1 MTIIIWHIHLTMTT
15 VIVKGE
21 VAMPMIDVIAREGLL
36 KDKPA
41 LTRALARAMMK
52 WEQVPDIGMFSDNTA
67 AFVHELPAD
76 AFSDANGNADH
87 IRVNVLTPVGILDRD
102 KKLGITA
109 ELTDL
114 VVAASGDPSLKD
126 RIWVL
131 IAETPDGGWGLGGHA
146 YTNAEIAAEA
156 RRRLSQA

>member
-1 MTIIIWHIHLTMTT
+1 
-15 VIVKGE
+15 
-21 VAMPMIDVIAREGLL
+21 MPMIDVTVRQGLI

-41 LTRALARAMMK
+41 LTKALARAMMK
-52 WEQVPDIGMFSDNTA
+52 WEQVPDIAMFSDNTA
-67 AFVHELPAD
+67 AFIHELPAD

-102 KKLGITA
+102 KKLGVTA

-114 VVAASGDPSLKD
+114 VVAAAGDPPLKA
-126 RIWVL
+126 RTWVL

-146 YTNAEIAAEA
+146 NTNAEIAAEA
-156 RRRLSQA
+156 RRQLGKA

>member
-1 MTIIIWHIHLTMTT
+1 
-15 VIVKGE
+15 
-21 VAMPMIDVIAREGLL
+21 MPMIDVTAKAGTF

-41 LTRALARAMMK
+41 LVVALARAMMK

-67 AFVHELPAD
+67 AFIHELPAD
-76 AFSDANGNADH
+76 AFGDANGKSDH

-102 KKLGITA
+102 KKLGITT

-114 VVAASGDPSLKD
+114 VVAAAGDPSLKD
-126 RIWVL
+126 RCWVL

-146 YTNAEIAAEA
+146 YTNAEIAQEA
-156 RRRLSQA
+156 RRRLGKA

>member
-1 MTIIIWHIHLTMTT
+1 
-15 VIVKGE
+15 
-21 VAMPMIDVIAREGLL
+21 MPMIDVTARAGTF

-41 LTRALARAMMK
+41 LVVALARAVMK

-67 AFVHELPAD
+67 AFIHELPAD
-76 AFSDANGNADH
+76 AFGDANGKSDH

-102 KKLGITA
+102 KKLGVTA

-114 VVAASGDPSLKD
+114 VVAAAGDPSLKE
-126 RIWVL
+126 RTWVL

-146 YTNAEIAAEA
+146 NTNAEIAAEA
-156 RRRLSQA
+156 RRRLGKA

>member
-1 MTIIIWHIHLTMTT
+1 
-15 VIVKGE
+15 
-21 VAMPMIDVIAREGLL
+21 MPMIDVTARAGTF

-41 LTRALARAMMK
+41 LVVALARAMMK

-67 AFVHELPAD
+67 AFIHDLPAD
-76 AFSDANGNADH
+76 AFGDANGKSDH

-102 KKLGITA
+102 KKLGVTT

-114 VVAASGDPSLKD
+114 VVAAAGDPSLKD
-126 RIWVL
+126 RTWVL

-146 YTNAEIAAEA
+146 YTNLEIAQEA
-156 RRRLSQA
+156 RRRLGKA

>member
-1 MTIIIWHIHLTMTT
+1 MS
-15 VIVKGE
+15 
-21 VAMPMIDVIAREGLL
+21 MIDVTARAGTF

-41 LTRALARAMMK
+41 LVVALARAVMK

-67 AFVHELPAD
+67 AFIHELPAD
-76 AFSDANGNADH
+76 AFGDANGKSDH

-102 KKLGITA
+102 KKLGVTA

-114 VVAASGDPSLKD
+114 VVAAAGDPSLKE
-126 RIWVL
+126 RTWVL

-156 RRRLSQA
+156 RRRLGKA

>member
-1 MTIIIWHIHLTMTT
+1 
-15 VIVKGE
+15 
-21 VAMPMIDVIAREGLL
+21 MPMIDVTARVGTF

-41 LTRALARAMMK
+41 LVVALARAMMK
-52 WEQVPDIGMFSDNTA
+52 WERVPDISMFSDNTA
-67 AFVHELPAD
+67 AFIHELPAD
-76 AFSDANGNADH
+76 AFGDANGKSDH

-102 KKLGITA
+102 KKLGVTA

-114 VVAASGDPSLKD
+114 VVAAAGDPSLKE
-126 RIWVL
+126 RTWVL

-156 RRRLSQA
+156 RRRLGKA

>member
-1 MTIIIWHIHLTMTT
+1 
-15 VIVKGE
+15 
-21 VAMPMIDVIAREGLL
+21 MPMIDVTARAGTF

-41 LTRALARAMMK
+41 LVVALARAMMK

-67 AFVHELPAD
+67 AFIHELPAD
-76 AFSDANGNADH
+76 AFSDANGSNDH

-102 KKLGITA
+102 KKLGVTA

-114 VVAASGDPSLKD
+114 VVAAAGDPALKD
-126 RIWVL
+126 RTWVL

-146 YTNAEIAAEA
+146 NTNAEIAAEA
-156 RRRLSQA
+156 RRRLGKA

>member
-1 MTIIIWHIHLTMTT
+1 
-15 VIVKGE
+15 
-21 VAMPMIDVIAREGLL
+21 MPMIDVTARAGTF

-41 LTRALARAMMK
+41 LVVALAKAMMQ
-52 WEQVPDIGMFSDNTA
+52 WEQVPPISMFTDNTA
-67 AFVHELPAD
+67 AFIHELPAD
-76 AFSDANGNADH
+76 AFGDANGKSDH

-102 KKLGITA
+102 KKLGVTT

-114 VVAASGDPSLKD
+114 VVAAAGDPSLKD
-126 RIWVL
+126 RTWVL

-156 RRRLSQA
+156 RRRLGKA

>member
-1 MTIIIWHIHLTMTT
+1 
-15 VIVKGE
+15 
-21 VAMPMIDVIAREGLL
+21 MPMIDVAARAGTF

-41 LTRALARAMMK
+41 LVVALSKAMMK
-52 WEQVPDIGMFSDNTA
+52 WEQVPPISMFTDNTA
-67 AFVHELPAD
+67 AFIHELPAD
-76 AFSDANGNADH
+76 AFGDANGKSDH

-102 KKLGITA
+102 KKLGVTT

-114 VVAASGDPSLKD
+114 VVAAAGDPSLKD
-126 RIWVL
+126 RTWVL

-156 RRRLSQA
+156 RRRLGKA

>member
-1 MTIIIWHIHLTMTT
+1 
-15 VIVKGE
+15 
-21 VAMPMIDVIAREGLL
+21 MPMIDVTARAGTF

-41 LTRALARAMMK
+41 LVVALAKAMMK
-52 WEQVPDIGMFSDNTA
+52 WEQVPPISMFTDNTA
-67 AFVHELPAD
+67 AFIHELPAD
-76 AFSDANGNADH
+76 AFGDANGKSDH

-102 KKLGITA
+102 KKLGVTT

-114 VVAASGDPSLKD
+114 VVAAAGDPSLKD
-126 RIWVL
+126 RTWVL

-156 RRRLSQA
+156 RRRLGKA